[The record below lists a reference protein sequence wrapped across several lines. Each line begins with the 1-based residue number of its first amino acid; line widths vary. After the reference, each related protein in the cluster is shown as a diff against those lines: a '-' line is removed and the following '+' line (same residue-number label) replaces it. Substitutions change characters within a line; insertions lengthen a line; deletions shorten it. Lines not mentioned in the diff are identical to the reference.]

1 MKKSL
6 SPMTFV
12 CVLLCFL
19 AVAGCHKT
27 ETASAPPP
35 PPSIQSQVIGKWT
48 MITAIYNSTQYGVTD
63 VDTIPFTS
71 ADYCDFK
78 ADSTLSIMAKGVAY
92 NGNWRIDSSK
102 LFITGTNYLDN
113 PSGYE
118 LPILD
123 PHNLQLYYL
132 SSIPNVSL
140 EEKLNLTK

>member
-1 MKKSL
+1 
-6 SPMTFV
+6 MTVF
-12 CVLLCFL
+12 CALLFL
-19 AVAGCHKT
+19 LTVVACQRSVT
-27 ETASAPPP
+27 TPPSPP
-35 PPSIQSQVIGKWT
+35 PPSLQSKIVGKWT
-48 MITAIYNSTQYGVTD
+48 MTAAISNSTQYGVTD
-63 VDTIPFTS
+63 QDTVIFSS

-113 PSGYE
+113 SSGFE

-123 PHNLQLYYL
+123 QHTLQLYYT
-132 SSIPNVSL
+132 SSIPDVYL

>member
-6 SPMTFV
+6 SPMTV
-12 CVLLCFL
+12 SCALLCLL
-19 AVAGCHKT
+19 AIVACQRSVT
-27 ETASAPPP
+27 TPAPTL
-35 PPSIQSQVIGKWT
+35 QSKIVGKWT
-48 MITAIYNSTQYGVTD
+48 LTAAIYNSTQYGVTEL
-63 VDTIPFTS
+63 DTIPFTS

-78 ADSTLSIMAKGVAY
+78 ADSTLSIIAKGVTY

-113 PSGYE
+113 PSGYA

-123 PHNLQLYYL
+123 QHNLQLYYT
-132 SSIPNVSL
+132 SSVPDVYL

>member
-6 SPMTFV
+6 SPMTFAS
-12 CVLLCFL
+12 VLLCLL
-19 AVAGCHKT
+19 AIVACQRSVT
-27 ETASAPPP
+27 APPP
-35 PPSIQSQVIGKWT
+35 SLQSKIIGKWT
-48 MITAIYNSTQYGVTD
+48 LTAAIYNSTQYGVTEL
-63 VDTIPFTS
+63 DTIPFTS

-92 NGNWRIDSSK
+92 NGNWRVDSSK

-113 PSGYE
+113 PSGYA

-123 PHNLQLYYL
+123 QHNLQLYYT
-132 SSIPNVSL
+132 SSIPDVYL